1 MVMLAFDKTIL
12 VFIFLSGFVM
22 IALFIIKNH
31 YISGDLCMCQSEV
44 YVAAD
49 LYLGYNNIIRR
60 NNRPFMNVE
69 EMNKLL
75 LKNWND
81 TICSDDIVYFL
92 GDISY
97 GESAKDIDYWLK
109 RLSGNIVFIKGDDD
123 FSEDIEFLLD
133 YVTVDIG
140 NRHFCLVHNPAD
152 APEDFDGWTIH
163 AHNYSH
169 DLQKHPFIDR
179 ERKTINISLEATEY
193 RPVSFTEIEG
203 IVSWAESIYSEPDY
217 LATYEVPE
225 TIQD

>member
-1 MVMLAFDKTIL
+1 MQTTFRGKHFINLEDFTKEEVDTMLEVSLDLKKKFAMGIPTNYL
-12 VFIFLSGFVM
+12 PNQSMFLMFFEQSTRTRNSMEAGFAQLGGHAGFLDSSSM
-22 IALFIIKNH
+22 QIAH
-31 YISGDLCMCQSEV
+31 
-44 YVAAD
+44 
-49 LYLGYNNIIRR
+49 
-60 NNRPFMNVE
+60 
-69 EMNKLL
+69 
-75 LKNWND
+75 
-81 TICSDDIVYFL
+81 
-92 GDISY
+92 

-169 DLQKHPFIDR
+169 DLQKHPFVDR

>member
-1 MVMLAFDKTIL
+1 
-12 VFIFLSGFVM
+12 
-22 IALFIIKNH
+22 
-31 YISGDLCMCQSEV
+31 MCQSEA
-44 YVAAD
+44 YIAAD
-49 LYLGYNNIIRR
+49 LYLGYTNIIRR

-75 LKNWND
+75 LKNWNE
-81 TICSDDIVYFL
+81 TVSSDDIVYFL

-97 GESAKDIDYWLK
+97 GESAKNMDYWLK

-133 YVTVDIG
+133 YVMVEIG
-140 NRHFCLVHNPAD
+140 NKHFCLVHNPAD
-152 APEDFDGWTIH
+152 APENFDGWIIH

-217 LATYEVPE
+217 LATYEVPV
-225 TIQD
+225 IMQD